1 MIFTLEGI
9 DASGKATQ
17 TKKLVEKLKAIG
29 PTVAMDFP
37 HYQTRSGQAI
47 LGLLTGKW
55 GIRSREQ
62 VAYHIDVGD
71 MPPDKV
77 SAYIETIRAQ
87 LRFEADPAM
96 ASRTK
101 MYANDITDED
111 RAIKAL
117 VLQSL
122 MTTNRLEAYEL
133 LAAHHRTQGSF
144 LVNDRYYAS
153 GLVYGEADGLPLDYL
168 VDIHRGLP
176 PSDLWIFIDIL
187 PEESRARRPERR
199 DEYERRAGFMEKV
212 REGYLRLFQN
222 PPLGGQ
228 WVVVDGMGTAEEVH
242 DRIVAAVRP
251 FVGGAL

>member
-1 MIFTLEGI
+1 MIFTIEGI

-17 TKKLVEKLKAIG
+17 AKKLVEKCSAVG
-29 PTVAMDFP
+29 PTAAMDFP

-77 SAYIETIRAQ
+77 AAYIETIRAQ

-96 ASRTK
+96 AARTK

-111 RAIKAL
+111 RATKAL

-122 MTTNRLEAYEL
+122 MTTNRLEFYEL
-133 LAAHHRTQGSF
+133 LCAHHRVPGKF
-144 LVNDRYYAS
+144 LVNDRYFGS

-168 VDIHRGLP
+168 VDIHRALP
-176 PSDLWIFIDIL
+176 SSDLWIFLDIP

-199 DEYERRAGFMEKV
+199 DEYERRAGFMEQV
-212 REGYLRLFQN
+212 REGYLRLFN
-222 PPLGGQ
+222 APPVGGQ
-228 WVVVDGMGTAEEVH
+228 WVVVDGMGTADEVH
-242 DRIVAAVRP
+242 ERIMEQVRP
-251 FVGGAL
+251 FLGGTQ